1 MFERCIARTK
11 LKLIRAKET
20 ADATAQLLFQLER
33 VFFYAFGQDISKTMY
48 YAAEGI
54 AKSIDRNPVEN
65 LVVVRRLW
73 GLCVRESHED
83 TDTNLRRQSTT
94 GGGESEL

>member
-1 MFERCIARTK
+1 

-48 YAAEGI
+48 YAAEDI
-54 AKSIDRNPVEN
+54 ANRFIAI
-65 LVVVRRLW
+65 
-73 GLCVRESHED
+73 
-83 TDTNLRRQSTT
+83 Q
-94 GGGESEL
+94 

>member
-48 YAAEGI
+48 TQLKASQNRFI
-54 AKSIDRNPVEN
+54 AI
-65 LVVVRRLW
+65 
-73 GLCVRESHED
+73 
-83 TDTNLRRQSTT
+83 Q
-94 GGGESEL
+94 